1 LKTTIG
7 YTESQA
13 RGVDLTQEMLTFES
27 VSPHLLR
34 VGACHDNLGDVLLKK
49 TKIICT
55 LGPASSSKQMIEKL
69 FQAGM
74 NGVRINTA
82 YGDLA
87 QYQSV
92 IETVREITDIPI
104 IIDIKGPEIRI
115 RASERKVLS
124 KGDILEVGFDGEAV
138 CFNHDF
144 YDQMG
149 VDDEV
154 YIDNGK
160 IRTRVVEKKDRK
172 LRLLALNSGSIEDG
186 KGVNIPNKHLSV
198 PTFPEK
204 DLEIIRFAEKYDIEY
219 IALSFTRNA
228 EDVKNLSQTNNY
240 KGGIIAK
247 IENSE
252 GVQNVEEILDVCHGI
267 MVARGDLGVEIPP
280 ERVPLVQKSLI
291 KLSNQ
296 KGKLVV
302 TATEMLESM
311 IHQPNPT
318 RAEVSDVANA
328 ILDGSDAVML
338 SGETAVGSYPVEAV
352 EMMTRIANETEKA
365 VKSNVEDTPFINI
378 SDTVSKAIQRICQSM
393 PVHNVITLTR
403 SGYTARMIARFKIA
417 QPIIAVTPE
426 IKVKKQLELTF
437 GVYPVVIDYLEEK
450 DKILAVATR
459 LYEMHL
465 VDDEETV
472 LFTAG
477 ERTTMEH
484 ASNSIEIH
492 KIRELRKFGSF

>member
-1 LKTTIG
+1 
-7 YTESQA
+7 
-13 RGVDLTQEMLTFES
+13 
-27 VSPHLLR
+27 
-34 VGACHDNLGDVLLKK
+34 LLKK

-55 LGPASSSKQMIEKL
+55 AGPASFSKQIIRKM

-82 YGDLA
+82 YGNFA

-92 IETVREITDIPI
+92 IENVREIADIPI

-115 RASERKVLS
+115 KTSRRKVVS
-124 KGDILEVGFDGEAV
+124 KGDILEIGFDGEV
-138 CFNHDF
+138 SFNHDF
-144 YDQMG
+144 YDKMK

-154 YIDNGK
+154 YIDNGR

-172 LRLLALNSGSIEDG
+172 LRILILNSGVIENG
-186 KGVNIPNKHLSV
+186 KGVNIPNKRLSV
-198 PTFPEK
+198 PTFLEK
-204 DLEIIRFAEKYDIEY
+204 DLEIIRFAKEHDVEY

-228 EDVKNLSQTNNY
+228 EDVRNLSQTNGFG
-240 KGGIIAK
+240 GGIIAK

-252 GVQNVEEILDVCHGI
+252 GVQNVEEIIDASSGI
-267 MVARGDLGVEIPP
+267 MVARGDLGVEIEP
-280 ERVPLVQKSLI
+280 EKVPLVQKYLI
-291 KLSNQ
+291 KLCNQ

-338 SGETAVGSYPVEAV
+338 SGETAVGQYPVEAV

-365 VKSNVEDTPFINI
+365 VESNVEDTPFINI
-378 SDTVSKAIQRICQSM
+378 SDTVSKAVQRICQSM
-393 PVHNVITLTR
+393 PVHKVIPLTR
-403 SGYTARMIARFKIA
+403 SGYTARMIARFKIP

-426 IKVKKQLELTF
+426 SEVKKQLELIF
-437 GVYPVVIDYLEEK
+437 GVYPVLINYGKEK
-450 DKILAVATR
+450 DRISAVANQ
-459 LYEMHL
+459 LHEMRL
-465 VDDEETV
+465 VDEEENV
-472 LFTAG
+472 LFTEG
-477 ERTTMEH
+477 VRTTVEH

-492 KIRELRKFGSF
+492 KISELRKFASS

>member
-1 LKTTIG
+1 
-7 YTESQA
+7 
-13 RGVDLTQEMLTFES
+13 M
-27 VSPHLLR
+27 
-34 VGACHDNLGDVLLKK
+34 LKK

-55 LGPASSSKQMIEKL
+55 VGPASSSKQMIEKM
-69 FQAGM
+69 FKAGM
-74 NGVRINTA
+74 NGARINTA
-82 YGDLA
+82 YGSLD

-92 IETVREITDIPI
+92 IETVRENADIPI

-115 RASERKVLS
+115 KASQRKIIN
-124 KGDILEVGFDGEAV
+124 KGDILEVGFDKEEIS
-138 CFNHDF
+138 FNHDF
-144 YDQMG
+144 YDEMAI
-149 VDDEV
+149 DDEV

-160 IRTRVVEKKDRK
+160 IRTRVVEMKDRK
-172 LRLLALNSGSIEDG
+172 LRLLTLDGGVVEDG
-186 KGVNIPNKHLSV
+186 KGVNVPEKHLSV

-204 DLEIIRFAEKYDIEY
+204 DLEIISFAKKQEVEY

-228 EDVKNLSQTNNY
+228 EDVKNLSQTNGFG
-240 KGGIIAK
+240 GGIIAK
-247 IENSE
+247 IENLE
-252 GVQNVEEILDVCHGI
+252 GVQNVEEILEVANGL
-267 MVARGDLGVEIPP
+267 MVARGDLGVEIEP

-291 KLSNQ
+291 KLCNQ

-311 IHQPNPT
+311 INQPCPT

-338 SGETAVGSYPVEAV
+338 SGETAVGQYPVDAV

-365 VKSNVEDTPFINI
+365 VKTNVECTPFINI
-378 SDTVSKAIQRICQSM
+378 SDTVSRAIQDICQSM
-393 PVHNVITLTR
+393 PISKVITLTR

-437 GVYPVVIDYLEEK
+437 GVIPVLINYDEEK
-450 DKILAVATR
+450 DRVSEVANHLHKI
-459 LYEMHL
+459 HL
-465 VDDEETV
+465 VEDEETV
-472 LFTAG
+472 LFTEG
-477 ERTTMEH
+477 VRTSMKH

-492 KIRELRKFGSF
+492 NIKELREFAASSALTTFW